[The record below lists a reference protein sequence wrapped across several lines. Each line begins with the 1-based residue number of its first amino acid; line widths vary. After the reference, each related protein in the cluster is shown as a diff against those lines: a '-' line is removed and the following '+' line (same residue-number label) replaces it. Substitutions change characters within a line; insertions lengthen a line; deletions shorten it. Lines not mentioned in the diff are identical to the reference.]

1 MEESQNDHQMLV
13 CDAGDKRSNVQGRSH
28 AMDAA
33 SESFLA
39 YSTTVIRRSW

>member
-1 MEESQNDHQMLV
+1 MEMHANNLVV

-33 SESFLA
+33 SERLVTMLHVS
-39 YSTTVIRRSW
+39 